1 MTITKITLFLLASI
15 VQCKA
20 QGCFD
25 TFTSCL
31 QIGDQFET
39 STCLPLRATNQSMYS
54 ICECYR
60 YVNRD
65 ICYNQCPNNAT
76 LQQER
81 STIIAPQIN
90 QTCTP
95 AGLNPKGLPQ
105 PPPWQRFELPSASA
119 ANPAPT
125 SGAGAAG
132 ASTTN
137 QTGTGNTP
145 VKGDAIGTFGTW
157 AVWSSAAVA
166 TLVSLGVA
174 VVA

>member
-105 PPPWQRFELPSASA
+105 PPPWQSLNCHLQVQPIQLP
-119 ANPAPT
+119 
-125 SGAGAAG
+125 
-132 ASTTN
+132 
-137 QTGTGNTP
+137 Q
-145 VKGDAIGTFGTW
+145 
-157 AVWSSAAVA
+157 AVQGQQEPRLPIRLAQEILQSKVM
-166 TLVSLGVA
+166 L
-174 VVA
+174 